1 MLLEKKKRWP
11 VFAAYTPAVYFLA
24 AHVSSQP
31 YRLRASLIDHSS
43 GTFSCAFLPFF
54 LLSLFVC
61 VYMFCGPLREVA
73 LSPNRCKR
81 KVCIEST
88 HTAPVPNTQ
97 KKKKHKRLRRRA
109 GYPLFFFFFL
119 PFCLLVRFI
128 FCLFFP
134 PFKCTSFRLHAAL
147 LHFGTGCFFFFFC
160 PPSYFT
166 ATVKPFP
173 RKHKIQRFT
182 ERI

>member
-1 MLLEKKKRWP
+1 MCYVTETKIKKFRRSQSKNKLKTLRSSKKKRWP

-31 YRLRASLIDHSS
+31 YRLRASLTDHSR

-54 LLSLFVC
+54 PLCVC
-61 VYMFCGPLREVA
+61 VCVFCGPLLEVA

-88 HTAPVPNTQ
+88 RTAPVPNTQ
-97 KKKKHKRLRRRA
+97 KKKKKQAPSSACRIS
-109 GYPLFFFFFL
+109 FFFAVLFACSF
-119 PFCLLVRFI
+119 R

-134 PFKCTSFRLHAAL
+134 LLMYFISFSCSSVT
-147 LHFGTGCFFFFFC
+147 F
-160 PPSYFT
+160 
-166 ATVKPFP
+166 
-173 RKHKIQRFT
+173 
-182 ERI
+182 